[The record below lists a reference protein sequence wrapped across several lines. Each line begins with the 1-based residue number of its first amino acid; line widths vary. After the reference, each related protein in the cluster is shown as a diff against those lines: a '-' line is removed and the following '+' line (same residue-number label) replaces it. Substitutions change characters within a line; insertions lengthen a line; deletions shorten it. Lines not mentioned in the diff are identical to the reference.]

1 MKQYT
6 RRDALKLF
14 GIGTVAVAGLG
25 LAGCSGS
32 GEGVKNASEPV
43 PASQAFGQA
52 GVWMVYDGDKADR
65 KGRGNRGSPILRRNG
80 NVASYQCKSLTFGDL
95 DGLSD
100 DKIVELAKQQDEA
113 AFNAAK
119 QAAIDATDEAI
130 QAWQQCY
137 DTLKAEADAGTYDS
151 IDYYGDYGIENMCP
165 RKTEPRSSRRTRP
178 RWTTRRMLSTLQT
191 KDRHSMKLP
200 LIKNPEAKPHTLRLE
215 TDGSGNAAANESLV
229 FQLAKF
235 SFYQANINADENDLT
250 SDRTRFRILN
260 DYGWDNN
267 AEIPDSAFSSTKSPS
282 NSAHPPT
289 RPPRPSMA
297 RPSAVTRPRHRRER
311 GARGLHVGHPRC
323 RRDRGGLG
331 NRYARI

>member
-6 RRDALKLF
+6 RRSALKLL
-14 GIGTVAVAGLG
+14 GIGTVTIAGFG

-52 GVWMVYDGDKADR
+52 GVWMVYDGDKQIGKDVAIEEVLSFD
-65 KGRGNRGSPILRRNG
+65 GNG

-100 DKIVELAKQQDEA
+100 DEIIELAKQQDEA

-151 IDYYGDYGIENMCP
+151 IGYYGDYGIENVP
-165 RKTEPRSSRRTRP
+165 EEDRAQVVETYQ
-178 RWTTRRMLSTLQT
+178 TTLDNTQDALDAANKGQAFN
-191 KDRHSMKLP
+191 KAAAYQE
-200 LIKNPEAKPHTLRLE
+200 PEAKPYTLRLE

-229 FQLAKF
+229 LQRAKF
-235 SFYQANINADENDLT
+235 SLDPPNKKLVENH
-250 SDRTRFRILN
+250 RTTATTPISNLV

-267 AEIPDSAFSSTKSPS
+267 AEIPDSAFGSTKKSIELCSPTYS
-282 NSAHPPT
+282 TTQTVYGTTFGGYS
-289 RPPRPSMA
+289 
-297 RPSAVTRPRHRRER
+297 
-311 GARGLHVGHPRC
+311 GLATVVNEGHAGFTWDTP
-323 RRDRGGLG
+323 DTEG
-331 NRYARI
+331 IEVD